1 MLFIILV
8 IIIVAGFIYALKGEK
23 GLNRNERL
31 YLKRRGYEPPAEV
44 EERPQVSKDTRLF
57 SAIESLS
64 DVSAFARQRAA
75 EDLARMCESGN
86 RDPRMLSALI
96 SALNDNDASVR
107 SAAAIA
113 LGKLGNAASIAALT
127 QRMDIEE
134 SIHVRASIEKAIE
147 LLTRIRTPAD

>member
-1 MLFIILV
+1 MLFIFL
-8 IIIVAGFIYALKGEK
+8 IIVIAVALTYAFRSQQ

-44 EERPQVSKDTRLF
+44 EERPQVSKDGRLF

-75 EDLARMCESGN
+75 EDLARMCESGR

-96 SALNDNDASVR
+96 AAIEDNDASVR
-107 SAAAIA
+107 SAVATA
-113 LGKLGNAASIAALT
+113 LGKFGDPESIEALKE
-127 QRMDIEE
+127 RMKLEE
-134 SIHVRASIEKAIE
+134 SVHVRASLERALEKA
-147 LLTRIRTPAD
+147 RD

>member
-8 IIIVAGFIYALKGEK
+8 IVIVAGFIYALKSEK

-31 YLKRRGYEPPAEV
+31 YLKRRGYEPPTEV
-44 EERPQVSKDTRLF
+44 EERPQVSKDTRLL

-75 EDLARMCESGN
+75 EDLSRMCESGQ
-86 RDPRMLSALI
+86 RDARMLSALTP
-96 SALNDNDASVR
+96 ALDDSDASVR

-113 LGKLGNAASIAALT
+113 LGKLGDPSAISALT
-127 QRMDIEE
+127 ARMEVEE
-134 SIHVRASIEKAIE
+134 SIHVRASLEGALEK
-147 LLTRIRTPAD
+147 LR